1 MPPLYRILEVCLY
14 SLLNFLPFM
23 GLALYPFR
31 RNMRFSKI
39 IIVAM
44 ILVLT
49 VLQIGMGIL
58 AAFFARWK
66 CSESSVQ

>member
-1 MPPLYRILEVCLY
+1 MPPFYRILEVCLY

-39 IIVAM
+39 IIVAK
-44 ILVLT
+44 IL
-49 VLQIGMGIL
+49 I
-58 AAFFARWK
+58 
-66 CSESSVQ
+66 